1 MDSINSRFRLPS
13 PHILPRCGDLGVQP
27 VSSFF
32 GEARLGLRCRI
43 PLGTGPDYRFP
54 DGWALPP
61 LVNFHGAE
69 PTVHPGDQL
78 TNCQQAQA
86 PDSPPRHCAGCLV
99 VGADPGGD
107 PGLPGHLGVGDLDLP
122 HLLACAACLATPS
135 PHLITFYCNATC
147 QRRSW
152 TARSG
157 CYCGP
162 ALQWGAG
169 TG

>member
-1 MDSINSRFRLPS
+1 MDSVNSRFRLPS
-13 PHILPRCGDLGVQP
+13 PHLLPRCGDLGVQS

-69 PTVHPGDQL
+69 PTVHPGDQP
-78 TNCQQAQA
+78 TNCQQAPA
-86 PDSPPRHCAGCLV
+86 PDLPPRHCADCLR
-99 VGADPGGD
+99 VGH
-107 PGLPGHLGVGDLDLP
+107 PGLPDHLGVGDLGLP
-122 HLLACAACLATPS
+122 HLLACAACCRV
-135 PHLITFYCNATC
+135 FYCNATC